1 MAAENEEN
9 ILKNT
14 PIAAWPENSDDQ
26 RILAALAY
34 EPTSLDEL
42 QLRTQ
47 LDAATIQIH
56 LLELE
61 LAARVQRLP
70 GGRYQQIAPA

>member
-1 MAAENEEN
+1 MG
-9 ILKNT
+9 
-14 PIAAWPENSDDQ
+14 
-26 RILAALAY
+26 Y
-34 EPTSLDEL
+34 EPTTLDDL

-61 LAARVQRLP
+61 LAARIQRLP
-70 GGRYQQIAPA
+70 GGRYQQIARA